1 LKNPGF
7 IWNNRLEIKPLVQ
20 VLDPMY
26 LVTPD
31 KGA

>member
-7 IWNNRLEIKPLVQ
+7 IWNNRLEIKALVQ